1 LPPPAFARHRLTRRA
16 FGTGAAAT
24 AAAVLVGCTGEDD
37 DPADAGDNPTTP
49 DAVTYLTGFNKAS
62 HDAFAWVGREQGIYN
77 DAGIDIDIQLGTGP
91 TSGAALLAGS
101 AQFAKIDMTTLMVQ
115 VGRGEAEGLVAVSF
129 VEQLNLCAIIA
140 PVESG
145 IASPQDLEGKRLA
158 ALQFAVP
165 ETLFAPYADLAGI
178 DASQVEIVNGEAQDL
193 YGMVASGQVDGVLT
207 FTIQQGVINAVVQ
220 AETVALP
227 YSDFLPDLGGNVIAT
242 TRAVA
247 EENPDMVI
255 RFRDA
260 SLRAVQAALADPTQ
274 AMTMMAEEDP
284 AINVDAGAAE
294 IERIAP
300 LVNAF
305 GEGTVGVID
314 EDRVA
319 RSIAVLQAN
328 GLLPAGLT
336 ADSILDPN
344 VSLLGST

>member
-24 AAAVLVGCTGEDD
+24 AAAVLVGCTGEDEDPD
-37 DPADAGDNPTTP
+37 DSNNPTTP
-49 DAVTYLTGFNKAS
+49 DAVTYLTGFRNAS
-62 HDAFAWVGREQGIYN
+62 HDAFAWVGRDLGYYEE
-77 DAGIDIDIQLGTGP
+77 AGINIDIQLGTGP
-91 TSGAALLAGS
+91 TSGAALLAGQ

-115 VGRGEAEGLVAVSF
+115 VGGGDAEGLIAVSF

-140 PVESG
+140 PTDSG
-145 IASPQDLEGKRLA
+145 IVSPQDLEGKSFA
-158 ALQFAVP
+158 ALSHAVP

-178 DASQVEIVNGEAQDL
+178 DASQVEIVNGEAQNL

-207 FTIQQGVINAVVQ
+207 FTIQQGVIGAVLQ
-220 AETVALP
+220 KETVALP

-247 EENPDMVI
+247 EQNPEMVV

-260 SLRAVQAALADPTQ
+260 CLRSVLAALADPTR
-274 AMTMMAEEDP
+274 AMEMMAGDDP
-284 AINVDAGAAE
+284 AVNVEAGAAE
-294 IERIAP
+294 IDRIAP

-328 GLLPAGLT
+328 GLVPAGLT
-336 ADSILDPN
+336 AQNIVDPN

>member
-1 LPPPAFARHRLTRRA
+1 LPPPAFARRTLTRRA

-37 DPADAGDNPTTP
+37 DPAGSDNPTTP

-62 HDAFAWVGREQGIYN
+62 HDAFAWVGREQGIYEE
-77 DAGIDIDIQLGTGP
+77 AGIDIDIQLGTGP
-91 TSGAALLAGS
+91 TSGAALLGGQ

-115 VGRGEAEGLVAVSF
+115 VGQGDAEGLIAVSF
-129 VEQLNLCAIIA
+129 VEQLNLCAIVA
-140 PVESG
+140 PTEAG
-145 IASPQDLEGKRLA
+145 IASPQDLEGKRFA
-158 ALQFAVP
+158 ALSHAVP

-178 DASQVEIVNGEAQDL
+178 DASQVEIVNGEAQNL

-207 FTIQQGVINAVVQ
+207 FTIQQGVINAVLQ
-220 AETVALP
+220 QETIALP

-242 TRAVA
+242 TRTVA
-247 EENPDMVI
+247 QQNPDMVT

-260 SLRAVQAALADPTQ
+260 SLRAVQAALQNPAQ
-274 AMTMMAEEDP
+274 AMETMAEGDP
-284 AINVDAGAAE
+284 AVNVDAGAAE

-314 EDRVA
+314 ESRIT

-328 GLLPAGLT
+328 GLVPAGLT
-336 ADSILDPN
+336 AQDILDPS
-344 VSLLGST
+344 VSLLGTT